1 MVKTFKTSETE
12 QYNVP
17 IYGNKD
23 INIFYS
29 IREFNMSDLDS
40 FLLDGFTIVLIRSG
54 HATMN
59 VDGKLY
65 DLNAGNIFISTPL
78 NITKNVMTSLD
89 FDVAGLLISSSFG
102 KKLAMES
109 KFNITP
115 LYIDRLYSF
124 KDINENDQQLFIK
137 YLEIF
142 ALILNDSNKPNEKH
156 LFSVFQAFGL
166 FMQEIAKNECPNSE
180 EQQIGNNSAETIV
193 RRFVTMLS
201 NQHSD
206 FLSINEYADKLHI
219 TPKYLAAICK
229 SVTGKTPNQIKNEQI
244 IMEIKIRLANTN
256 LSIKEISNILGFA
269 TPSHFG
275 VFLKR
280 NTGKT
285 AQELR
290 DEM

>member
-1 MVKTFKTSETE
+1 MSE
-12 QYNVP
+12 
-17 IYGNKD
+17 
-23 INIFYS
+23 
-29 IREFNMSDLDS
+29 LDS

-59 VDGKLY
+59 VDGKIY
-65 DLNAGNIFISTPL
+65 DLNAGSIFVSTPL
-78 NITKNVMTSLD
+78 NITKNVMTSID

-109 KFNITP
+109 KFNVTP
-115 LYIDRLYSF
+115 LFIDRLYSF
-124 KDINENDQQLFIK
+124 NDINENNQQLFIK
-137 YLEIF
+137 YLEII
-142 ALILNDSNKPNEKH
+142 ALILNDCSKPNEKN
-156 LFSVFQAFGL
+156 LFSIFQSFSL
-166 FMQEIAKNECPNSE
+166 FMSELPKEEYKNNEDQP
-180 EQQIGNNSAETIV
+180 IGNNSAETIV
-193 RRFVTMLS
+193 KRYVTMLS

-206 FLSINEYADKLHI
+206 FLSINEYADKLHV
-219 TPKYLAAICK
+219 TPKYFAAICK

-244 IMEIKIRLANTN
+244 VMEIKIRLANHN
-256 LSIKEISNILGFA
+256 MSIKEISNILGFA
-269 TPSHFG
+269 TQSHFG